1 MTEISFRDKQPE
13 TMLFRKRFYHCTK
26 DGRFKQV
33 NVTAILTGSVLLFVL
48 LVSTAIFGIRS
59 HHSPVPGNK
68 TFHALEH
75 QIEQLESQLESLSA
89 SDNRLRLAV
98 NLPVE
103 EEPPGTGGSRSVT
116 FDDSPSA
123 FLLEETEKKIELLSL
138 RVEAQKKSHE
148 KIRRVW
154 TKNQDYFASLPA
166 LKPINS
172 PVSSRF
178 GHRTHPIYK
187 RRLHH
192 DGIDFSAPHGSKIHA
207 PGNGVVRY
215 TGYHGGYGKK
225 VVIDHGYGYKTVYA
239 HLSKILVKPG
249 QRVVRGEVI
258 ALSGNTGIST
268 GPHLHYEVHR
278 NNRKVNPS
286 AYFFDDFTPEN
297 YLTAKPALAQS
308 DSNS

>member
-1 MTEISFRDKQPE
+1 MFS
-13 TMLFRKRFYHCTK
+13 RKRFYYCTK
-26 DGRFKQV
+26 DGRFKQA
-33 NVTAILTGSVLLFVL
+33 NVTAILAGSVLLFAL
-48 LVSTAIFGIRS
+48 LVSAAVFAICSGN
-59 HHSPVPGNK
+59 SPAPGNK
-68 TFHALEH
+68 AFHTLER
-75 QIEQLESQLESLSA
+75 QIERLESQLASLSA

-103 EEPPGTGGSRSVT
+103 EELPGTGGSRSMP

-123 FLLEETEKKIELLSL
+123 LLLEETEKKIELLSL
-138 RVEAQKKSHE
+138 KVEAQKESHE
-148 KIRRVW
+148 KIRRAW
-154 TKNQDYFASLPA
+154 ETNQDYFASLPA
-166 LKPINS
+166 LKPVNS

-178 GHRTHPIYK
+178 GHRFHPIYK

-192 DGIDFSAPHGSKIHA
+192 DGVDFSTPLGSKIHA

-239 HLSKILVKPG
+239 HLSKIMVRKG

-286 AYFFDDFTPEN
+286 SYFFDDFTPEN
-297 YLTAKPALAQS
+297 YLTAKPALVQS
-308 DSNS
+308 DGNS